1 MMRIYL
7 ASQSPRRQELLRQV
21 GVEFVPLPMSVPEGP
36 RAGEAPPDYVLRV
49 AREKARMAYA
59 EMSRRALPPLPVLGA
74 DTAVVV
80 DGDIL
85 GKPTDRPHGLQMLRR
100 LSGRP
105 HEVLTGICL
114 IHRAVGGET
123 PREQAD
129 VSESR
134 VYFGEVDDD
143 AAAWYWGTGEPLDKA
158 GGYAIQGLGA
168 RFVARLEGSYSGV
181 MGLPLFELTR
191 LLQRIES

>member
-1 MMRIYL
+1 MMRVYL

-21 GVEFVPLPMSVPEGP
+21 GVEFVPLPMSVPEGT
-36 RAGEAPPDYVLRV
+36 RAGEAPRDYVLRL
-49 AREKARMAYA
+49 ACEKARMAYA
-59 EMSRRALPPLPVLGA
+59 EMARRALPPLPVLGA

-85 GKPTDRPHGLQMLRR
+85 GKPSDRPHGLQMLRR
-100 LSGRP
+100 LSGRA

-114 IHRAVGGET
+114 IHRPVGGET

-134 VYFGEVDDD
+134 VVFGDVDDD